1 MKKHKEIHDLLDLA
15 VAGALNP
22 DEQRRV
28 QLHLQ
33 DCEACR
39 NELDEWTRLTSALK
53 RLPTPQVPSG
63 LLLRTHRLLKIHKAA
78 AENRGNYLFPGL
90 LIAFSW
96 IAMFVNFRLL
106 RILYTPLVQ
115 WLQLSSTMLWLM
127 YLGVSSL
134 ATAVAVLAL
143 VKRSRVE
150 EKIL

>member
-1 MKKHKEIHDLLDLA
+1 MKEHTEVHNLLNLA
-15 VAGALNP
+15 IAGALNP

-28 QLHLQ
+28 QIHLQ

-39 NELDEWTRLTSALK
+39 IELDEWTRLASALK

-63 LLLRTHRLLKIHKAA
+63 LLLRTHRH
-78 AENRGNYLFPGL
+78 RGSVLSPGL

-115 WLQLSSTMLWLM
+115 WLQLSSTTLWVT
-127 YLGVSSL
+127 YIGFSSL
-134 ATAVAVLAL
+134 ATAVALLVL
-143 VKRSRVE
+143 VKRSQLE
-150 EKIL
+150 GKTI

>member
-1 MKKHKEIHDLLDLA
+1 MKEHTEVHNLLNLA
-15 VAGALNP
+15 IAGALNP

-28 QLHLQ
+28 QIHLQ

-39 NELDEWTRLTSALK
+39 IELDEWTRLASALK

-63 LLLRTHRLLKIHKAA
+63 LLLRTHRLLKTHKAA
-78 AENRGNYLFPGL
+78 AEHRGSFLFPGL

-115 WLQLSSTMLWLM
+115 WLQLSSTTLWVT
-127 YLGVSSL
+127 YIGFSSL
-134 ATAVAVLAL
+134 ATAVALLVL
-143 VKRSRVE
+143 VKRSQLE
-150 EKIL
+150 GKTI